1 MKFRNPSLTGIII
14 ALVISAFSI
23 GGFFIIRNNI
33 PGSLGPRENIQQ
45 QIPLSINTTFA
56 TYNLQGLN
64 YNPSIVPTK
73 IKSDLSNVDLQ
84 GLKDEL
90 TSNIIKDLEEYG
102 FALVDKGIED
112 IYEPMDFDM
121 NTETPMYITTDL
133 CLHTLH
139 SLFDNYLRILEYQY
153 FNEYFTSMVK
163 ALRDNQIV
171 IYDGTSVEQSLKP
184 ILEKNIAYLTVILKL
199 LDNETS
205 IPDYVEDLVNTEL
218 ENINLGIPAYSSIFG
233 YLEDFSQYKP
243 RGHYTR
249 NEELASYFQGMMYAG
264 RMKFLLDDKTEENT
278 LGIEQT
284 KMALLLVYTLSAET
298 DNQVIWDYWDKI
310 VRTTSFLVG
319 ISDDLTPKEY
329 YEVWLNQT
337 EGNIDLSTLTDED
350 FVKEIILEL
359 QKLRAPKINSRITVA
374 FEGEESSEKGMSL
387 FGQSYTPDAY
397 IFQELVYDNLPTRMF
412 PKGLDI
418 FSVFGSKRAEYHL
431 ESEKMY
437 EGYTE
442 KITELR
448 DEFGNLSF
456 SVWTQNF
463 YWQWLFTLLPLLEEK
478 GEGYPGYM
486 QSDAWTDKSL
496 MTALASWAELKH
508 DTILYAKQAYAA
520 KLSLPEGVYN
530 YVEPYPEIYS
540 RIAATISM
548 LKEGLEKRGLLY
560 SDEYNDFETKFKE
573 LINIMNNLTDIS
585 IKELENQKITEN
597 EQYFIQR
604 IGKSLLS
611 ISIITGKTGDDVTSE
626 TDKRTAIIA
635 DVFTEPNSGQVLEVG
650 VGNPY
655 LIYVVVQDHRGK
667 LYLTRGV
674 TFSYYEF
681 KQSMSNRLTDEEW
694 QEILETSP
702 PDLPEWI
709 QQNLPIV
716 QIEDNEVQVKHLAL
730 RTSVNQT
737 KIKKVRNLGDNYWN
751 YAIKMHD

>member
-431 ESEKMY
+431 ASEKMY

-486 QSDAWTDKSL
+486 QSD
-496 MTALASWAELKH
+496 
-508 DTILYAKQAYAA
+508 
-520 KLSLPEGVYN
+520 
-530 YVEPYPEIYS
+530 
-540 RIAATISM
+540 
-548 LKEGLEKRGLLY
+548 
-560 SDEYNDFETKFKE
+560 
-573 LINIMNNLTDIS
+573 
-585 IKELENQKITEN
+585 
-597 EQYFIQR
+597 
-604 IGKSLLS
+604 
-611 ISIITGKTGDDVTSE
+611 
-626 TDKRTAIIA
+626 
-635 DVFTEPNSGQVLEVG
+635 
-650 VGNPY
+650 
-655 LIYVVVQDHRGK
+655 
-667 LYLTRGV
+667 
-674 TFSYYEF
+674 
-681 KQSMSNRLTDEEW
+681 
-694 QEILETSP
+694 
-702 PDLPEWI
+702 
-709 QQNLPIV
+709 
-716 QIEDNEVQVKHLAL
+716 
-730 RTSVNQT
+730 
-737 KIKKVRNLGDNYWN
+737 
-751 YAIKMHD
+751 

>member
-1 MKFRNPSLTGIII
+1 MKFKNPSLTGIIM
-14 ALVISAFSI
+14 ALIVSSFAI
-23 GGFFIIRNNI
+23 GGFFLVRYNFSGNN
-33 PGSLGPRENIQQ
+33 GFEGNIQQ
-45 QIPLSINTTFA
+45 QVPLSINTTFS

-64 YNPSIVPTK
+64 YSPSIIPTK
-73 IKSDLSNVDLQ
+73 IKPGLMNVNLQ
-84 GLKDEL
+84 GLNDEL
-90 TSNIIKDLEEYG
+90 TPEIKKDLEKYG
-102 FALVDKGIED
+102 FALVDKRIED

-139 SLFDNYLRILEYQY
+139 SLFDNYLRILEYHY
-153 FNEYFTSMVK
+153 FNEYFASMIST
-163 ALRDNQIV
+163 LRDNQMAL
-171 IYDGTSVEQSLKP
+171 YEDTEVEQSLKP
-184 ILEKNIAYLTVILKL
+184 IIEKNIAYLTVIISL
-199 LDNETS
+199 LNNETI
-205 IPDYVEDLVNTEL
+205 IPNYVENLVNTEL
-218 ENINLGIPAYSSIFG
+218 ENINLGMPTYSSIFG

-249 NEELASYFQGMMYAG
+249 NEELKQYFQAMMYAG
-264 RMKFLLDDKTEENT
+264 RMKFILDDKTEENT

-284 KMALLLVYTLSAET
+284 KMALLLVYSLSAKI

-319 ISDDLTPKEY
+319 VSDDLTPKEY
-329 YEVWLNQT
+329 FEVWLNQT
-337 EGNIDLSTLTDED
+337 EENITLSPLIDD
-350 FVKEIILEL
+350 NFVKELIAKL
-359 QKLRAPKINSRITVA
+359 QELRAPKINSRFTA
-374 FEGEESSEKGMSL
+374 TFEGEENSEKGMSL

-431 ESEKMY
+431 ASEKEY
-437 EGYTE
+437 EGYE
-442 KITELR
+442 DKITELR

-456 SVWTQNF
+456 SDWTQNF

-486 QSDAWTDKSL
+486 QNDAWTDKSL

-520 KLSLPEGVYN
+520 KLALPEGTYN

-548 LKEGLEKRGLLY
+548 LKEGLESRGLLY
-560 SDEYNDFETKFKE
+560 SDTYNDFESKFDD
-573 LINIMNNLTDIS
+573 LITIMNNLTTIS
-585 IKELENQKITEN
+585 IKELENQPITEF
-597 EQYFIQR
+597 EQYFIR
-604 IGKSLLS
+604 TTGKNLLY
-611 ISIITGKTGDDVTSE
+611 ISIISGETGEELTTE

-655 LIYVVVQDHRGK
+655 LIYVVVQDHKGK

-681 KQSMSNRLTDEEW
+681 KQPMNNRLTDEEW
-694 QEILETSP
+694 QEMLETSP
-702 PDLPEWI
+702 PELPEWI
-709 QQNLPIV
+709 RENLPLTT
-716 QIEDNEVQVKHLAL
+716 IEDNGNNVKMIQMQCVPKTLEQSNVK
-730 RTSVNQT
+730 RI
-737 KIKKVRNLGDNYWN
+737 KIIILYNKK
-751 YAIKMHD
+751 